1 MACKICQQFVLSVY
15 LCKPSKGSQEA
26 FAIMSHSGTLYVVA
40 TPIGNL
46 DDITLRAIET
56 LQQVDLIAAEDTRH
70 SKVLLQR
77 LQINTPMVSHH
88 DFSSEQ
94 AIKQIIDELQQGKSI
109 ALISD
114 AGTPLISDPGY
125 RLVSLA
131 REQAIAV
138 IPIPGPSAITA
149 ALSVA
154 GLPTDRFAF
163 EGFLPSK
170 SAARLARL
178 HELRFDTRSL
188 IFYESTHRIVSS
200 IDDMQTEFGPQ
211 RLLFVGRELTKKFE
225 THFNGT
231 ISDCLVWLQSDA
243 NQQKGEFVIIVAG
256 SEVAS
261 AQQQLQQDALH
272 LVARLREHLPMK
284 TAVALATELTGAK
297 KNALYQLA
305 LEQERK

>member
-1 MACKICQQFVLSVY
+1 M
-15 LCKPSKGSQEA
+15 SQ
-26 FAIMSHSGTLYVVA
+26 SGTLYIVA

-46 DDITLRAIET
+46 DDITLRAIQI

-70 SKVLLQR
+70 SRVLMQR
-77 LQINTPMVSHH
+77 LQVNTPMASHH

-94 AIKQIIDELQQGKSI
+94 AVQNIIRDLLQGKSI

-131 REQAIAV
+131 REQSIPV
-138 IPIPGPSAITA
+138 IPVPGPSAVTA

-188 IFYESTHRIVSS
+188 VFYESTHRIVSS
-200 IDDMQTEFGPQ
+200 ITDMQSEFGAE
-211 RLLFVGRELTKKFE
+211 RALFVGRELTKKFE
-225 THFNGT
+225 SHFKG
-231 ISDCLVWLQSDA
+231 SMADCLSWLQSDA
-243 NQQKGEFVIIVAG
+243 NQLKGEFVVIVAG
-256 SEVAS
+256 CDAAFVQES
-261 AQQQLQQDALH
+261 LQQDALR
-272 LVARLREHLPMK
+272 LVQLLRAHLPIK
-284 TAVALATELTGAK
+284 TAVSLASEITGAK

-305 LEQERK
+305 LEQDNA

>member
-1 MACKICQQFVLSVY
+1 M
-15 LCKPSKGSQEA
+15 SQ
-26 FAIMSHSGTLYVVA
+26 SGTLYIVA

-46 DDITLRAIET
+46 DDITLRAIQI

-70 SKVLLQR
+70 SRVLMQR
-77 LQINTPMVSHH
+77 LQVNTPMASHH

-94 AIKQIIDELQQGKSI
+94 AVQNIIRDLLQGKSI

-131 REQAIAV
+131 REQSIPV
-138 IPIPGPSAITA
+138 IPVPGPSAVTA

-188 IFYESTHRIVSS
+188 VFYESTHRIVSS
-200 IDDMQTEFGPQ
+200 ITDMQSEFGAE
-211 RLLFVGRELTKKFE
+211 RALFVGRELTKKFE
-225 THFNGT
+225 SHFKG
-231 ISDCLVWLQSDA
+231 SMADCLSWLQSDA
-243 NQQKGEFVIIVAG
+243 NQLKGEFVVIVAG
-256 SEVAS
+256 CDAAFVQES
-261 AQQQLQQDALH
+261 LQQDALR
-272 LVARLREHLPMK
+272 LVQLLRAHLPMK
-284 TAVALATELTGAK
+284 TAVSLASEITGAK

-305 LEQERK
+305 LEQDNA